1 MLDLI
6 KLSLW
11 NTGEAKADEHVYE
24 EMKKHAILALPAP
37 VFSKIALS
45 AKLKSKW
52 KADILD
58 HVTRYSTYE
67 YVQSR
72 LPLTVPYVIL
82 KGTAAAKYY
91 PCPEYRTMGDIDIM
105 TSREDFDCV
114 YKSLLEDDFSVLE
127 ESEREIVFE
136 KFGIVVELHQFFAS
150 LNEPEQSKYLDDLIL
165 ANINPS
171 HVLPDPIN
179 GLVLLEHIS
188 QHMEH
193 GLGLRQIID
202 WMMFVDKCLS
212 DEEWP
217 AFREMAERIGM
228 DRLAVYT
235 TRMCEIYLGLPE
247 RKWCEDADSAVC
259 EQLMDYVLASG
270 NFGSNIVEDL
280 DLSEYVMTKAR
291 TPRAALNLLQERGLE
306 NWEAAHKHR
315 FLQPFAWIYQ
325 AGRYLTK
332 GLRQKDAINQL
343 RTAHEVAKKRN
354 EMFDTLGVKL
364 TAKGLVVYRDGKY
377 VKK

>member
-24 EMKKHAILALPAP
+24 EMEKHAILALTAP
-37 VFSKIALS
+37 VFSKIEMPAE
-45 AKLKSKW
+45 LKNKW

-58 HVTRYSTYE
+58 HVTRYSTYG
-67 YVQSR
+67 YIQSK

-82 KGTAAAKYY
+82 KGTAAGKYY
-91 PCPEYRTMGDIDIM
+91 PYPEYRTMGDIDIM
-105 TSREDFDCV
+105 TRREDFDSA
-114 YKSLLEDDFSVLE
+114 YKSLSDDGFSVIE
-127 ESEREIVFE
+127 GSEREIVFE
-136 KFGIVVELHQFFAS
+136 KSGIVVELHAFFAS
-150 LNEPEQSKYLDDLIL
+150 LNDPEQSKYLDDLIL

-171 HVLPDPIN
+171 HVLPDPVN

-217 AFREMAERIGM
+217 AFREMAESIGM
-228 DRLAVYT
+228 ERLAVYT

-247 RKWCEDADSAVC
+247 RKWCADADPATC
-259 EQLMDYVLASG
+259 EQLMEYVLASG

-291 TPRAALNLLQERGLE
+291 TPKATFDLLQERGFE
-306 NWEAAHKHR
+306 NWEAAQKYR
-315 FLQPFAWIYQ
+315 FLRPFAWIYQ

-332 GLRQKDAINQL
+332 GLRQKDAIRQL
-343 RTAHEVAKKRN
+343 KTAHDVAKKRN

>member
-6 KLSLW
+6 KLALW
-11 NTGEAKADEHVYE
+11 NTGEAKADEHIYE
-24 EMKKHAILALPAP
+24 EMKKHALLALPAP
-37 VFSKIALS
+37 VFAKIAMPAEL
-45 AKLKSKW
+45 KLVW
-52 KADILD
+52 KAAILD
-58 HVTRYSTYE
+58 HVTKYSNYE
-67 YVQSR
+67 YIQSK

-82 KGTAAAKYY
+82 KGTAAGQYY
-91 PCPEYRTMGDIDIM
+91 PFPEYRTMGDIDIM
-105 TSREDFDCV
+105 TSREDFDCA
-114 YKSLLEDDFSVLE
+114 YRSLLEDGFSILE
-127 ESEREIVFE
+127 ESEREIVFA
-136 KFGIVVELHQFFAS
+136 KYGVVVELHQFFAS
-150 LNEPEQSKYLDDLIL
+150 LNNPKQSEYLDNLIL
-165 ANINPS
+165 ANIGPS
-171 HVLPDPIN
+171 HVLPDPVN

-202 WMMFVDKCLS
+202 WMMYVDKCLS

-217 AFREMAERIGM
+217 AFKEMAECIGM
-228 DRLAVYT
+228 DKLAVYV

-247 RKWCEDADSAVC
+247 RAWCKDADPAIC
-259 EQLMDYVLASG
+259 DELMEYVLASG
-270 NFGSNIVEDL
+270 NFGSNIEGDL

-291 TPRAALNLLQERGLE
+291 TPKAALNLLQERGLD
-306 NWEAAHKHR
+306 NWEAAHKYK
-315 FLQPFAWIYQ
+315 FLRPFAWIYQ

-343 RTAHEVAKKRN
+343 KTAHEVARKRN